1 MEADMMSPTT
11 APAAQRPAS
20 RPGSGAHHRV
30 VIIGGGTAGITV
42 AARLGRAGVTDIAI
56 LEPSEQH
63 WYQPLWTL
71 VGGGIVDIRETVRL
85 EARVMPK
92 DAHWIKA
99 RAAEIDPEAK
109 TVTTEEGQ
117 RIGYDFLV
125 VAPGIQLDWDEI
137 PGLRE
142 ALRTDFVSSNYDP
155 KLAPKT
161 FRMLDEF
168 KGGNAIFTSP
178 GTPLKCG
185 GAPQKIMYLAA
196 DLFKRRG
203 MLDQAHI
210 VFGNAGKVIFGVEP
224 FKTFLL
230 GVVERYGIE
239 AQHRHDLCE
248 IRPDKREA
256 VFRVTQEDSE
266 EVSYET
272 MPYDVMHVTPP
283 QSAPDFI
290 KNSALAEEGP
300 YGFVD
305 VDKHTLQHTRYPEV
319 FALGDAGNTPNAKT
333 GAAVRKQAPVVVDG
347 LLAVIAGREPQPA
360 YDGYGSCPLITAH
373 NRMLLA
379 EFDYNNTP
387 TPSIPLI
394 NTGKERY
401 SMYLLKRYGLPWL
414 YWNLMLKGRA

>member
-1 MEADMMSPTT
+1 MTSPTT
-11 APAAQRPAS
+11 APAAQGPAATSGS
-20 RPGSGAHHRV
+20 RPHHRV

-42 AARLGRAGVTDIAI
+42 AARLRRAGVTDIAI

-71 VGGGIVDIRETVRL
+71 VGGGIVDIRETVRP

-99 RAAEIDPEAK
+99 RAAEIDADSR
-109 TVTTEEGQ
+109 TVTAEDGQ
-117 RIGYDFLV
+117 KIGYDFLV
-125 VAPGIQLDWDEI
+125 AAPGIQLDWDKI
-137 PGLRE
+137 PGLPE
-142 ALRTDFVSSNYDP
+142 ALQTDFVSSNYDA

-161 FRMLDEF
+161 FRMLNDF
-168 KGGNAIFTSP
+168 NGGKAIFTSP

-196 DLFKRRG
+196 DLFKRKG
-203 MLDQAHI
+203 MLERSHI

-224 FKTFLL
+224 FKTVLL
-230 GVVERYGIE
+230 GVVERYGID
-239 AQHRHDLCE
+239 AQHLHDLCE
-248 IRPDKREA
+248 VRPDKREA
-256 VFRVTQEDSE
+256 VFRVTREDSE
-266 EVSYET
+266 DVTYET
-272 MPYDVMHVTPP
+272 MHYDIMHVTPP

-290 KNSALAEEGP
+290 KTSPLAGEGP
-300 YGFVD
+300 YGFVS

-319 FALGDAGNTPNAKT
+319 FALGDATDTPNAKT
-333 GAAVRKQAPVVVDG
+333 GAAVRKQAPVLVEN
-347 LLAVIAGREPQPA
+347 LLAVMAGREPTA
-360 YDGYGSCPLITAH
+360 SYDGYGSCPLITAH

-394 NTGKERY
+394 DTGKERY

>member
-1 MEADMMSPTT
+1 MPSSTT
-11 APAAQRPAS
+11 APEAQRPAS
-20 RPGSGAHHRV
+20 RSGSGAHHRV
-30 VIIGGGTAGITV
+30 VIIGGGTAGISV
-42 AARLGRAGVTDIAI
+42 AARLRRAGVTGVAI
-56 LEPSEQH
+56 IEPSEQH

-71 VGGGIVDIRETVRL
+71 VGGGIVDIRETVRP
-85 EARVMPK
+85 EARVIPK
-92 DAHWIKA
+92 DTHWIRA

-109 TVTTEEGQ
+109 TVSTEDGQ
-117 RIGYDFLV
+117 KVGYDFLV
-125 VAPGIQLDWDEI
+125 VAPGIQLDWDKI
-137 PGLRE
+137 PGLEE

-196 DLFKRRG
+196 DLFQRKG
-203 MLDQAHI
+203 LLDQSHI

-224 FKTFLL
+224 FKTVLL
-230 GVVERYGIE
+230 GVVERYGID

-248 IRPDKREA
+248 VRPDKREA
-256 VFRVTQEDSE
+256 VFKVTQEDSE
-266 EVSYET
+266 EVTYET

-290 KNSALAEEGP
+290 KTSPLAEDGP

-319 FALGDAGNTPNAKT
+319 FALGDATNTPNAKT
-333 GAAVRKQAPVVVDG
+333 GAAVRKQAPVAVDN
-347 LLAVIAGREPQPA
+347 LLAVMAGREPEA
-360 YDGYGSCPLITAH
+360 SYGGYGSCPLITAH

-379 EFDYNNTP
+379 EFDYTNTP